1 MNRAALEGVRVVDLT
16 RFLAGPYCTMML
28 ADMGAEV
35 LKVEPPGEGDESRAQ
50 QRYRY
55 DGETAYYVSVNRNK
69 QGLVVDLKH
78 PDGLAVLHDLV
89 RVADVVVHNFRPRV
103 AERFGL
109 RYASLKELNRRIVCC
124 GLTAFGRSGPHA
136 DKPAYDLIVQAM
148 GGGMSITGAPGGAP
162 ARMGLPIGDLAGGM
176 FAAFGIVNAL
186 LARER
191 TGRGQDV
198 ETSLLAAQIALYTYV
213 AAYYWHS
220 GEVPGPAGS
229 AHASMVPYQAFPT
242 ADGWIAI
249 VAHTPKFWRNL
260 CGAMGLEALLADPRF
275 ATLEARLAHRE
286 VLIPILEAEFARKPT
301 AEWCAILEPAD
312 VPCGRVNTVA
322 QALADPAVLAAGMVQ
337 AIEHAKGFRVNVT
350 GNPVRLSETP
360 GPPLTSP
367 PTLGQH
373 TEQVLRE
380 VLGYPPDKV
389 RALREAGA
397 IA

>member
-1 MNRAALEGVRVVDLT
+1 MRGALDGVRVVDLT

-55 DGETAYYVSVNRNK
+55 DSETAYYLSVNRTK
-69 QGLVVDLKH
+69 QGLVIDLKH
-78 PDGLAVLHDLV
+78 PDGLAVLHDLI

-109 RYASLKELNRRIVCC
+109 RYAALEALNPRLVCC
-124 GLTAFGRSGPHA
+124 GLTAFGRSGPHT

-176 FAAFGIVNAL
+176 FAAFGIVTAL

-191 TGRGQDV
+191 TGLGQDV
-198 ETSLLAAQIALYTYV
+198 ETSLLAGQIALYTYV
-213 AAYYWHS
+213 AAYHWHS
-220 GEVPGPAGS
+220 GEVPGPVGS
-229 AHASMVPYQAFPT
+229 AHASMVPYQTFRMA
-242 ADGWIAI
+242 AGWIAI

-260 CGAMGLEALLADPRF
+260 CGALGLESLLTDLRF
-275 ATLEARLAHRE
+275 ASLEARLAHRD
-286 VLIPILEAEFARKPT
+286 VLIPILEAEFARKPC
-301 AEWCAILEPAD
+301 AEWCALLEQAD
-312 VPCGRVNTVA
+312 VPCGPVNSVD
-322 QALADPAVLAAGMVQ
+322 QALGDPAVVAEGMVQ
-337 AIEHAKGFRVNVT
+337 TIEHAKGFRVRVT
-350 GNPVRLSETP
+350 GNPVKLSGTP
-360 GPPLTSP
+360 GPAFASP

-380 VLGYPPDKV
+380 VLGYSADRV

-397 IA
+397 VG